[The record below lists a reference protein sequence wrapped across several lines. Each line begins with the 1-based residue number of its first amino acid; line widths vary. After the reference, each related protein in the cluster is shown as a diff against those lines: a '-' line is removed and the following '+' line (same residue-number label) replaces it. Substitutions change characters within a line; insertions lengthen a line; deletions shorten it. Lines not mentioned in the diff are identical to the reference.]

1 MMFTFNSCRFV
12 VCFLSL
18 ALSVNADTIRGA
30 LQRKLTY
37 PTNNVL
43 LSSLGSNG
51 SLGSPIPP
59 DTDTYTAIG
68 IVGLTGNLYLDA
80 SAAAHTDPD
89 SAWTFTFPAAFTTA
103 AVSETV
109 FVRLLGTESNPPVL
123 YRADDEDDA
132 NYQEF
137 AAKVTW
143 LVSGPIT
150 LGASSFVGGTMKS
163 GATIT
168 LGATARSGDLC
179 ADAAIVLGAAAISRS
194 ITGLA
199 AITVGAGSTC
209 GAIDAGAAI
218 TVGAGSFI
226 ASLTAGGATTIGATV
241 VCEIDN
247 RPWTTCTNVILPAF
261 VCPDLS

>member
-1 MMFTFNSCRFV
+1 MMFTFNSCRFA
-12 VCFLSL
+12 VCVLSL

-30 LQRKLTY
+30 LQRKLTD
-37 PTNNVL
+37 TVI

-51 SLGSPIPP
+51 SLDDPILP
-59 DTDTYTAIG
+59 DTYTALG
-68 IVGLTGNLYLDA
+68 IVGLTGDLYLDA
-80 SAAAHTDPD
+80 SGTVDN

-103 AVSETV
+103 ALSQTV
-109 FVRLLGTESNPPVL
+109 FVVDANTV
-123 YRADDEDDA
+123 YRADDADA
-132 NYQEF
+132 ATNYQ
-137 AAKVTW
+137 AYADKVTW

-163 GATIT
+163 GETIT

-179 ADAAIVLGAAAISRS
+179 ADAAIVLGAAANSRS

-226 ASLTAGGATTIGATV
+226 DTLTAGGATTVGATV
-241 VCEIDN
+241 VCEDN
-247 RPWTTCTNVILPAF
+247 HSDAWTECTDASGDVAF
-261 VCPDLS
+261 VCPSLN

>member
-37 PTNNVL
+37 PTDNVL
-43 LSSLGSNG
+43 LRSLGSNG
-51 SLGSPIPP
+51 SREAPIPP
-59 DTDTYTAIG
+59 HTDTYTAIG

-80 SAAAHTDPD
+80 RSGADTPNGD
-89 SAWTFTFPAAFTTA
+89 SWTFTFPAAFTTA
-103 AVSETV
+103 ALSQIV
-109 FVRLLGTESNPPVL
+109 FVRDLESDPPVL
-123 YRADDEDDA
+123 YRADDA
-132 NYQEF
+132 NAAKYQEY

-179 ADAAIVLGAAAISRS
+179 ADAAIVLGAAAISLS
-194 ITGLA
+194 ITGDA
-199 AITVGAGSTC
+199 AITVGAGGTC
-209 GAIDAGAAI
+209 GPIDAGAAI